1 MAAAVAVLLV
11 PGEDDPATMMT
22 RGEVVLD
29 WTMPD
34 GSLRKVR
41 KFRQVKMPQLREDDL
56 ALPTL
61 YLHTLDQRFRVK
73 DGEYSSNMR
82 SGNDNS
88 ELMLVLP
95 EDLVSQPRAFEPE
108 LKTAFDGVVKFLR
121 SQGEVMVSEVSSGG
135 TLLNTKLLT
144 KMDTHRL
151 NFKLKTSRPK
161 AGISLPKPQFG
172 IPLEADIY
180 LFVENHISVNFMT
193 EKDREELEMCIAEF
207 GNSDDKALQAFSVFL
222 KVFYEGGFAYNKKKQ
237 VDGGYVPINLSI
249 TCLGVTPAFPDQLGI
264 STGYPYQMKQAFLP
278 FVDTVPVT
286 IGAIAQ
292 MSDRHSRYGLC
303 FTRAV
308 HIWEPQGFEQ
318 MQDESDRVL
327 EFASVCPHGGFYY
340 VPSTLQKH
348 AEIGGLT
355 YAFGE
360 SKDAPTNEAS
370 HET

>member
-22 RGEVVLD
+22 RGEMVLD

-318 MQDESDRVL
+318 MQESDRVL